1 MPPAKRK
8 LNSLTWSDVRPL
20 AIALS
25 RGSDAR
31 YRLTGELRSLYAQSL
46 PDGSWTAGTLDVTA
60 HKRQVTIVGRN
71 LPGLQ
76 IGRSIDVEG
85 FWEQHPEHGWQFR
98 AESCTRSQ
106 VPTESTAVARYLTA
120 NVEGIGARSA
130 ELLVTVL
137 GATEALATLLRNPE
151 MVRQFVSPR
160 QAERA
165 FQGLLLWR
173 RDVEREKWCVDVAPK
188 LMAVGGVGYA
198 TARRIVNYFGGADV
212 SAVMARE
219 EPYRL
224 LEVPGIGW
232 NVADAIAQHF
242 GVAPLDDDR
251 LEAAVLCAAGALRR
265 RGHSGAS
272 VAQLLAYVERHLI
285 QGRREETN
293 DAIQRC
299 VATGD
304 LIESCDALFE
314 LPVLAEEWAITR
326 LVERLLSRRFE
337 LTDPQRQLVEATIAA
352 ARPALTPDQAA
363 AVRSMAERGFSIL
376 TGRPGAGKTHAL
388 RTVVAAAKSLG
399 LGTAIVAPTGKA
411 AARVQ
416 QLTQVPATTIHKK
429 IGGPVGGVQDPA
441 IFGRG
446 LLVIDEA
453 SMVDASVMAWIA
465 GNTEPGSDFRLLVVG
480 DRHQLPSVG
489 HGQVLADLISSGV
502 GGCTD
507 LQHVHRAAMD
517 SRITLQANRL
527 LDELPLLEDQTHD
540 WRFVELPAN
549 PEAAR
554 KSVVKEVRRVIHE
567 ERTSLLRNVGGPA
580 FDARRDLQ
588 LLTARNLG
596 PLGVHALNDDV
607 RAIVNPNGELG
618 PHIRSDDASAPVRA
632 RIGDR
637 VMCVENDYSVGDD
650 GLMNGEQGVVVAVE
664 RGGMRV
670 LLDGGR
676 TVQLRGVQTTN
687 MMLAFCAT
695 VHRAQGSEYPVVVV
709 AYHSSHG
716 GMLDRRLLYTAV
728 TRARQ
733 RVVLCADRIALANL
747 ASSNQHRMAR
757 TTGLAVR
764 LRHAERRALGLE
776 ETQ

>member
-1 MPPAKRK
+1 MPSARRPRPG
-8 LNSLTWSDVRPL
+8 LTWQEVRPL
-20 AIALS
+20 AVALS

-31 YRLTGELRSLYAQSL
+31 YRLSGELRSLYAQSM
-46 PDGSWTAGTLDVTA
+46 PDGSWTAGTLDVVA
-60 HKRQVTIVGRN
+60 QRRQVTVVGSN

-76 IGRSIDVEG
+76 VGRSVELEG
-85 FWEQHPEHGWQFR
+85 YWERHPEHGWQFR
-98 AESCTRSQ
+98 AEACTRSCI
-106 VPTESTAVARYLTA
+106 PREAAAVARYLAA
-120 NVEGIGARSA
+120 NVEGIGTRSA
-130 ELLVTVL
+130 ERLVSAL
-137 GATEALATLLRNPE
+137 GATEVLGTLLRTPE
-151 MVRQFVSPR
+151 VVRHFVAPR
-160 QAERA
+160 QSERA
-165 FQGLLLWR
+165 VRGLLLWR

-188 LMAVGGVGYA
+188 LMAVAGVGYA

-232 NVADAIAQHF
+232 KVADAIAQHF
-242 GVAPLDDDR
+242 GVAPLDDER
-251 LEAAVLCAAGALRR
+251 LDAAVLYAARSLRR
-265 RGHSGAS
+265 RGHSGAT
-272 VAQLLAYVERHLI
+272 VVQLLDFIERSLI
-285 QGRREETN
+285 PGHRAAAEVAVR
-293 DAIQRC
+293 RC
-299 VATGD
+299 VESAD
-304 LIESCDALFE
+304 LIESCGALFE
-314 LPVLAEEWAITR
+314 LPVLAEEWAVTR

-352 ARPALTPDQAA
+352 ARPALTTDQAA

-376 TGRPGAGKTHAL
+376 TGRPGAGKTHTL
-388 RTVVAAAKSLG
+388 RTVVAAARSLG
-399 LGTAIVAPTGKA
+399 LATAIVAPTGKA

-429 IGGPVGGVQDPA
+429 VGGPLGGVHTPA
-441 IFGRG
+441 IFGGG
-446 LLVIDEA
+446 LLVVDEA
-453 SMVDASVMAWIA
+453 SMVDTSVMAWIA
-465 GNTEPGSDFRLLVVG
+465 NNTEPGNDFRLLVVG

-489 HGQVLADLISSGV
+489 HGQVLADLIGSRV

-527 LDELPLLEDQTHD
+527 LDGLPLLEEQTHD
-540 WRFVELPAN
+540 WRFVELPPDADI
-549 PEAAR
+549 AR
-554 KSVVKEVRRVIHE
+554 KTVEKEVRRVIHE
-567 ERTSLLRNVGGPA
+567 ERTSLLRDAVAPA

-596 PLGVHALNDDV
+596 PLGVHALNEDM
-607 RAIVNPNGELG
+607 RAIVNPHGNLG
-618 PHIRSDDASAPVRA
+618 PHIRSDDTSVPVRA

-637 VMCVENDYSVGDD
+637 VMCVENDYSVGDE

-676 TVQLRGVQTTN
+676 TVHLRGVQTTN

-695 VHRAQGSEYPVVVV
+695 VHRAQGSEYPVVIV

-716 GMLDRRLLYTAV
+716 GMLDQRLLYTAV
-728 TRARQ
+728 TRARR
-733 RVVLCADRIALANL
+733 RVVLCADRAALASL
-747 ASSNQHRMAR
+747 GSSNQTRMAR
-757 TTGLAVR
+757 TTGLAER

-776 ETQ
+776 EAE